1 MLGIYLTRVFN
12 TFPSLFFSL
21 KRLGGIR
28 VVDWIPTNSK
38 KGGAILRLNETRGSI
53 EVRSRFV

>member
-38 KGGAILRLNETRGSI
+38 KGGGDLEIKRNSWLYRGT
-53 EVRSRFV
+53 